1 MPVTI
6 TLGTREEQRPSGTGH
21 ALWDCVRDRATN
33 CAIGLSAL
41 LFLVSVTASY
51 LAVPEGFAHEVSGM
65 VGEVRSNK
73 SAVELFL
80 LILAVNYSTMLFLY
94 SGVVSLGLTTVV
106 SLFLSGAFLGTSVK
120 VATVHHGA
128 WEVLTQTFLYTPW
141 EIAGF
146 IIAGAAGL
154 YPSIRAVV
162 AKKAGLISG
171 FSMLRSL
178 LLLAVASVVLLIAA
192 IIESVG
198 IVHHH

>member
-1 MPVTI
+1 MTF
-6 TLGTREEQRPSGTGH
+6 TLDTRETQRPSGIGH
-21 ALWDCVRDRATN
+21 SLRDYARDKATI
-33 CAIGLSAL
+33 CAMGLSAV

-51 LAVPEGFAHEVSGM
+51 LAVPEGFADEVSGM
-65 VGEVRSNK
+65 IGEVHTNK
-73 SAVELFL
+73 HAVELCL

-120 VATVHHGA
+120 VATAHHGA

-154 YPSIRAVV
+154 YPSMRAVV

-171 FSMLRSL
+171 FAMRRSL
-178 LLLAVASVVLLIAA
+178 LLLAVASIVLLIAA
-192 IIESVG
+192 VIESLG
-198 IVHHH
+198 IVLHH